1 MSTLIAP
8 DMEGRIDYSNRC
20 RNGLINSSMGPVSA
34 AVILYIGE
42 RALTRAVNG
51 QLLRRGI
58 SRKIRRLV
66 GMICHWHMIY
76 EVVYDML
83 EDM

>member
-20 RNGLINSSMGPVSA
+20 RNGLISMGPVSA
-34 AVILYIGE
+34 AVLLYVGE

-66 GMICHWHMIY
+66 GMICQWHMIY